1 MQQNAAGLTIGRLAA
16 EAGVNVETIRHYQRL
31 GLIEE
36 PARPAQGYRRYPEAD
51 VARIRFIKR
60 AQQLGFSLKE
70 IKGLL
75 SLGERGQ
82 CREVQRLAAQKLENI
97 EQRLRD
103 LEAMRKVLAELVVQC
118 ENGESETHCPLIES
132 LTHTGPNIS
141 PASR

>member
-1 MQQNAAGLTIGRLAA
+1 MQQNVVGLTIGRLAA

-36 PARPAQGYRRYPEAD
+36 PPRPARGYRRYPEAA

-60 AQQLGFSLKE
+60 AQRLGFTLNE

-75 SLGERGQ
+75 SLGESGQ
-82 CREVQRLAAQKLENI
+82 CREVQRLATRKLASI

-103 LEAMRKVLAELVVQC
+103 LEAMRKVLANLVVQC
-118 ENGESETHCPLIES
+118 ESGEGETLCPLVES
-132 LTHTGPNIS
+132 LIR
-141 PASR
+141 ASDSA